1 MGLRQKLLQN
11 RKNHRLI
18 GGGLVALLLL
28 FTGLFYL
35 AQRGRALPSALETQ
49 RVRLFVL
56 WCVNVILILIILFV
70 LLRNLVKLLVER
82 RHRVL
87 GSTFKSKLVATY
99 VGLSL
104 IPVLMLFA
112 IATELLRGSM
122 DRWFNTPVA
131 PVLERGNAVAQAL
144 YDRIGR
150 TNLRDAARVRRE
162 IQGIDLDDPRQR
174 PALNRRM

>member
-1 MGLRQKLLQN
+1 MGLRQKLLRN

-18 GGGLVALLLL
+18 IGGLVALLLL

-35 AQRGRALPSALETQ
+35 AQRGRDLPSALVTN
-49 RVRLFVL
+49 RVLLFVL
-56 WCVNVILILIILFV
+56 WYVNVLLTLIILFV
-70 LLRNLVKLLVER
+70 LLRNLIKLLIER

-104 IPVLMLFA
+104 IPVLLLFA
-112 IATELLRGSM
+112 IAAELLRGSM

-131 PVLERGNAVAQAL
+131 PVLERGSAVAQAL
-144 YDRIGR
+144 YDRIER
-150 TNLRDAARVRRE
+150 TNLRDAGRVRHE
-162 IQGIDLDDPRQR
+162 IQDLDLQDPQQR
-174 PALNRRM
+174 PALN